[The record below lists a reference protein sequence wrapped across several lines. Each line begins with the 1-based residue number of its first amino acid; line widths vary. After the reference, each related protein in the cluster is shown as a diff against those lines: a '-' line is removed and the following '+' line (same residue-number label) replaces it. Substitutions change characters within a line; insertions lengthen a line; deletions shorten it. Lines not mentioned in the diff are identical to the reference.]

1 LTCSLILLSS
11 ILVKTLL
18 GIDRSVIPR
27 QLSQFALSPF
37 FGILISKPH
46 FQSLGISPSFQ
57 ILSNR
62 VCNIFAVISRSTFNT
77 SGGMLSTPAAFPHFN
92 SFNACFISIT
102 VGGLMLILE
111 YFTYSSFPSSFTII
125 WLSAIRFSTIWL
137 STPEFRILE
146 KCSCQRC
153 ICSFGS
159 IRRVPSV
166 ALIGQFLCICLFDK
180 IFVMANSS
188 LRLALFVASSA

>member
-1 LTCSLILLSS
+1 
-11 ILVKTLL
+11 
-18 GIDRSVIPR
+18 
-27 QLSQFALSPF
+27 
-37 FGILISKPH
+37 
-46 FQSLGISPSFQ
+46 
-57 ILSNR
+57 
-62 VCNIFAVISRSTFNT
+62 
-77 SGGMLSTPAAFPHFN
+77 
-92 SFNACFISIT
+92 
-102 VGGLMLILE
+102 
-111 YFTYSSFPSSFTII
+111 
-125 WLSAIRFSTIWL
+125 LSAIRFSTIWL

-146 KCSCQRC
+146 KSSCQRC